1 MAITSSIIKRWV
13 NKPFSAQAADALQQ
27 QLKIHPVFCQL
38 LVMRGIT
45 TFEDAKTFF
54 RPSLEHLHD
63 PFLMKDMD
71 KAIERIDKAIAQREK
86 ILVYGDYDV
95 DGTTSVALVY
105 SFFKNH
111 YPWIDYYL
119 PNRYTE
125 GYGISTQGID
135 FAKQHGFSLII
146 ALDCGIKSMDKVDYA
161 KSLGIDFIICDHHL
175 PDEQIPKA
183 VAVLDPKRPDCK
195 YPYKE
200 LSGCGI
206 GFKLIQAWGKFHLIT
221 MEELR
226 HYLDLVAVSIA
237 SDIVPITGENRVM
250 AFFGLSVMNNTP
262 RPGLKALIDVSGVTR
277 ELTIS
282 DIVFVIGPRINA
294 AGRMD
299 DAKDAV
305 KLLVSEHAEH
315 AFNNAEVLN
324 AKNKE
329 RRGHDTSITEEA
341 LEMLRNNPEEE
352 HKKTT
357 VLFKSTWHKGVIGI
371 VASRLIEHYYR
382 PTIILTE
389 SQGVIAGSA
398 RSVPGFD
405 IYSAIQQCTDLLD
418 QFGGH
423 MFAAGLTMKPENVD
437 AFIKKFETIV
447 ANSIDEN
454 LLIPEITIDAEL
466 ELEDVNENFFKILKQ
481 FSPFGPA
488 NMKPVFATRNVIDKG
503 ARIVGDGHVKFKF
516 ASKNSRNTFIS
527 GIGFGMS
534 NKFDHIADNVFDIC
548 YTLEENEWRGTKSI
562 ELLVKEVK

>member
-1 MAITSSIIKRWV
+1 MSLD
-13 NKPFSAQAADALQQ
+13 AANLQQ
-27 QLKIHPVFCQL
+27 QLKIQPVFCQL
-38 LVMRGIT
+38 LVQRGIK
-45 TFEDAKTFF
+45 TFEEAKTFF

-71 KAIERIDKAIAQREK
+71 RAVERIDKAIAQKEK

-111 YPWIDYYL
+111 YKWIDYYI

-135 FAKQHGFSLII
+135 YAKEHGYTLII
-146 ALDCGIKSMDKVDYA
+146 ALDCGIKSVDKVDYA
-161 KSLGIDFIICDHHL
+161 KKLGVDFIICDHHL

-183 VAVLDPKRPDCK
+183 IAVLDPKRPDCK

-206 GFKLIQAWGKFHLIT
+206 GFKLIQAWSKLHVIT

-226 HYLDLVAVSIA
+226 HYLDLVVVSIA

-250 AFFGLSVMNNTP
+250 AHFGLQIINHNP
-262 RPGLKALIDVSGVTR
+262 RPGLQALINLSGVKR
-277 ELTIS
+277 DLNIS

-299 DAKDAV
+299 DAKEAV
-305 KLLVSEHAEH
+305 KLLVSEHADH
-315 AFNNAEVLN
+315 AFDNAEELN
-324 AKNKE
+324 KKNFE
-329 RRGHDTSITEEA
+329 RREHDKGITEEA
-341 LEMLRNNPEEE
+341 LEMLRSNEEE
-352 HKKTT
+352 ISKKTT
-357 VLFKSTWHKGVIGI
+357 VLFRPHWHKGVIGI
-371 VASRLIEHYYR
+371 VASRLIEQYYR

-389 SQGVIAGSA
+389 SQGVISGSA

-405 IYSAIQQCTDLLD
+405 IYSAIQKCSDLLD

-437 AFIKKFETIV
+437 AFKAKFEKV
-447 ANSIDEN
+447 VSESIDET
-454 LLIPEITIDAEL
+454 LLVPEISIDAEL
-466 ELEDVNENFFKILKQ
+466 ELEDITENFYNILKQ
-481 FSPFGPA
+481 FAPFGPA
-488 NMKPVFATRNVIDKG
+488 NMKPVFVTRNVIDKG
-503 ARIVGDGHVKFKF
+503 ARIVGDDHIKFKF
-516 ASKNSRNTFIS
+516 GLKNKKEAFIS
-527 GIGFGMS
+527 GIGFGMAS
-534 NKFDHIADNVFDIC
+534 KFDHIEDNVFDVC
-548 YTLEENEWRGTKSI
+548 YTVEENEWRGNKSI